1 MSDDW
6 TFLVSFEAG
15 SSPRWSAGVGPL
27 PSSFVCLAGVITIK
41 VKRLPHVI
49 HPFFGFVDI
58 TTFVCL
64 IQLGRAI
71 IANGRRKTL
80 FSHTGTSLT
89 L

>member
-49 HPFFGFVDI
+49 HPFLALSTPPPLSGSFNSEGP
-58 TTFVCL
+58 
-64 IQLGRAI
+64 
-71 IANGRRKTL
+71 
-80 FSHTGTSLT
+80 S
-89 L
+89 